1 MPRRFNPQVRHSP
14 APAGTFSF
22 GLLLN
27 QSGFGFVSV
36 LLALLIAAA
45 LYFGYFGFQR
55 TSGERAKG
63 IAAIDASRAVACR
76 TNRRNIERDITL
88 WGVNHP
94 GETPTLAALQADG
107 LRIPTCPE
115 GGRYDI
121 AGTDVHCSVH
131 R

>member
-1 MPRRFNPQVRHSP
+1 MLRRLWP
-14 APAGTFSF
+14 GTFGS

-27 QSGFGFVSV
+27 QNGFGFVSV
-36 LLALLIAAA
+36 LLALLIVAA

-63 IAAIDASRAVACR
+63 IAAIDASRAVAFR
-76 TNRRNIERDITL
+76 TTRQNIERDISL
-88 WGVNHP
+88 WSVNHP
-94 GETPTLAALQADG
+94 GEPPTLAGLQADG

-115 GGRYDI
+115 GGSYDL
-121 AGTDVHCSVH
+121 AGTEVHCSVH